1 MLTKGSYLA
10 KNIQKYAYVTDELPL
25 RVKLVKKIWNNTSF
39 LLADNANGFALALN
53 KTSVI
58 TLGVVLLYSQLLDKR
73 LVGLSKEETLCG
85 KRKRMWYQ
93 D

>member
-1 MLTKGSYLA
+1 MK
-10 KNIQKYAYVTDELPL
+10 K
-25 RVKLVKKIWNNTSF
+25 KKI
-39 LLADNANGFALALN
+39 LPADNANGLPLALN

-85 KRKRMWYQ
+85 KRKKDVVSRLRSKVGISIHLNDSSDSDFQ
-93 D
+93 S